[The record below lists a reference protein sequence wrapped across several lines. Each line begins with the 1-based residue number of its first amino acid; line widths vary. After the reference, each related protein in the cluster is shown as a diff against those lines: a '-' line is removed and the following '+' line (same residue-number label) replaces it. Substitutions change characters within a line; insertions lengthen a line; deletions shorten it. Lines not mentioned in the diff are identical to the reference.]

1 LRLSHSLSA
10 TDSETAVQQT
20 TITPSAAYR
29 WGASDQTSL
38 IFSVAPTN
46 YTSDPV
52 RRVLDRDVTTR
63 IATISHNTLLDGPIL
78 PLGVNLRFG
87 LSRTFN
93 NAEGADYDYTGYG
106 RFISVSREFPL
117 RITATLNYT
126 SQRDSYSERNSLAG
140 AGFAFKR
147 EDKIDQ
153 LNLFVERP
161 IEIFGVENV
170 SAFASWQYLNNVSN
184 ISFFDYEQTSIN
196 FGISARF

>member
-29 WGASDQTSL
+29 WGASEQTSL
-38 IFSVAPTN
+38 SFSVAPTN

-147 EDKIDQ
+147 EDKIDR